1 MLRKTNA
8 KSRHQPA
15 SPDDYR
21 RFAQESVLRCLKM
34 PANRTRSRAVQ
45 IILAR
50 AWDKLA
56 DQAEE
61 VRKRDRPPACEGS
74 VAARAAPW
82 PRAHAVGRTSVG

>member
-1 MLRKTNA
+1 MRSKSKIKT
-8 KSRHQPA
+8 RLQPA

-21 RFAQESVLRCLKM
+21 RFARESVRRCLET
-34 PANRTRSRAVQ
+34 PANHTRSRAVQ

-61 VRKRDRPPACEGS
+61 WHRRHRPS
-74 VAARAAPW
+74 AAA
-82 PRAHAVGRTSVG
+82 

>member
-1 MLRKTNA
+1 MRSKSKTET
-8 KSRHQPA
+8 HPHPV

-21 RFAQESVLRCLKM
+21 RFAEESVRQCLEM

-56 DQAEE
+56 DQADEL
-61 VRKRDRPPACEGS
+61 RRQHQPTA
-74 VAARAAPW
+74 VA
-82 PRAHAVGRTSVG
+82 